1 MRNEVVGTDDQRRRR
16 QLAALV
22 GMMAVIVL
30 LVFALT
36 LLRVTSIGRMAEKRK
51 VREEEKGKKRGKREA
66 CKIKFSMPCM

>member
-36 LLRVTSIGRMAEKRK
+36 VSKWGFRLFLYAR
-51 VREEEKGKKRGKREA
+51 
-66 CKIKFSMPCM
+66 